1 MRKKEIKN
9 DRKEEGRKEKERRKK
24 EKKKQKKVS
33 LCLRTSVSVVWKLC
47 SPVL

>member
-9 DRKEEGRKEKERRKK
+9 DRKEEGSKEKERRKK
-24 EKKKQKKVS
+24 EKKKQK
-33 LCLRTSVSVVWKLC
+33 RTSVSVVWKLC